1 MRPRGYHEAMTG
13 PRVGETVPVGLAEA
27 RVIDQRG
34 VSVPLGTFWVSA
46 PCVVVWLRHY
56 GCVGCSEQMTE
67 LSPRLDELANADAR
81 TVLIGNGTPEQRDD
95 FVARQALA
103 DAAVDVVTDPELG
116 TYSAAGLVRS
126 AWATVGPRA
135 LWDTARA
142 LAAGHPHLSPQGDST
157 QQGGSMVV
165 DGRGAVVFFK
175 RNRAVGDHAST
186 CSLVDA
192 VLRIA
197 IARHKLVV

>member
-1 MRPRGYHEAMTG
+1 MTG
-13 PRVGETVPVGLAEA
+13 PRVGESVPVGLADA
-27 RVIDQRG
+27 RVIDRRG
-34 VSVPLGTFWVSA
+34 ASVPLGAFWASS

-67 LSPRLDELANADAR
+67 LSPRLDELASASAR

-95 FVARQALA
+95 FVLRQALA
-103 DAAVDVVTDPELG
+103 EAPVDVVTDPELG
-116 TYSAAGLVRS
+116 TYRAAGLVRS

-142 LAAGHPHLSPQGDST
+142 LAAGHPHRRPEGDRT

-165 DGRGAVVFFK
+165 DARDTVVFFK
-175 RNRAVGDHAST
+175 QNRTVGDHAST
-186 CSLVDA
+186 CDLVDA
-192 VLRIA
+192 VLRVA
-197 IARHKLVV
+197 IARQRLVV